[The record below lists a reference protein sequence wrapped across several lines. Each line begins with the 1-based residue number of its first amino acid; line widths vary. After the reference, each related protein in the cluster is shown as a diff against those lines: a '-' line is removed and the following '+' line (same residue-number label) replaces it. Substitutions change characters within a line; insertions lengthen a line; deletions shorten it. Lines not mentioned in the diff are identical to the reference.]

1 MIEKQF
7 YFMAGMP
14 RSGSTLLISILNQNP
29 SLYGTPTSPLLD
41 LLFLNEMA
49 WRQCP
54 SVIANP
60 MPEQLVGISEAIING
75 CWQHVPQNIIID
87 KHRAWGKNLHAI
99 QHIFGKKP
107 KVIVTVRDV
116 PSVIASFIRLLRE
129 SNTSPTYIDQILLDK
144 KLALTDMNRAD
155 VLWNEFI
162 QDPWVSFKMA
172 WEHDKSSLLLVD
184 YDRLMTDKQQVMKEV
199 YQFLELPEFEHD
211 FNNIQNQTADDDL
224 LAWGL
229 EGLHTIRPKL
239 EKTAKSAKEVLG
251 EEIFNKYNNM
261 NLEFWK

>member
-7 YFMAGMP
+7 HFMAGMP
-14 RSGSTLLISILNQNP
+14 RSGSTLLISILNQNQ

-60 MPEQLVGISEAIING
+60 ILEQLVGLSEAIING

-87 KHRAWGKNLHAI
+87 KHRAWGKNLPAI

-107 KVIVTVRDV
+107 KVIITVRDV
-116 PSVIASFIRLLRE
+116 PSVIASFMRLLRE
-129 SNTSPTYIDQILLDK
+129 SKSSPNYIDQILIQRG
-144 KLALTDMNRAD
+144 LALTDMNRAD
-155 VLWNEFI
+155 VLWNDFI

-172 WEHDKSSLLLVD
+172 WEHDKSCCLLVD
-184 YDRLMTDKQQVMKEV
+184 YDQLMTNKEHTMKQV
-199 YQFLELPEFEHD
+199 YSFLELPYFEHD
-211 FNNIQNQTADDDL
+211 FNNIENQTADDDL
-224 LAWGL
+224 VAWGL

-239 EKTAKSAKEVLG
+239 EKTAKSAREVLG
-251 EEIFNKYNNM
+251 DEIYNKYANM

>member
-1 MIEKQF
+1 
-7 YFMAGMP
+7 MAGMP

-29 SLYGTPTSPLLD
+29 ALFGTPTSPLLD

-49 WRQCP
+49 WRNCP

-87 KHRAWGKNLHAI
+87 KHRAWGKNLPAI

-107 KVIVTVRDV
+107 KVVITVRDV
-116 PSVIASFIRLLRE
+116 PSIIASFMRLLRE
-129 SNTSPTYIDQILLDK
+129 SKTSPNYIDQILMERGI
-144 KLALTDMNRAD
+144 ALPDMNRAD
-155 VLWNEFI
+155 VLWNDFI

-172 WEHDKSSLLLVD
+172 WEHDKSCCLLVD
-184 YDRLMTDKQQVMKEV
+184 YDQLMTNKEQTMKEV
-199 YQFLELPEFEHD
+199 YSFLELPYFDHD
-211 FNNIQNQTADDDL
+211 FNNIENQTADDDL

-251 EEIFNKYNNM
+251 DEIYNKYANM